1 MPRHTD
7 NLLKLADALQATSSG
22 LTLQEIEQRFA
33 VSHSS
38 ARRLL
43 EGARDYFGNVI
54 EVESAGDGRAKRWRM
69 LPGTTNHLVAFEPG
83 ELVELDRAV
92 ARLRVAG
99 IPDGATALENLR
111 RKLNL
116 LTAQRAQALQ
126 RPRLE
131 DLMQL
136 EQDVMRAGPR
146 PDLPAGLLETLRQ
159 ALLERRV
166 IKLRY
171 NARFSGRNRR
181 LVLEPHGILFGTR
194 HYLVAF
200 ERGEKAAGPMLYAMT
215 NMSEVTVTL
224 SRFRRRKGFDLANF
238 AARSFGVFQE
248 EPFDV
253 VWRFAERRAVDA
265 LQHHF
270 HLTQQ
275 KRTLDDGSVEVSF
288 TAGGILEMCW
298 HLFTWGGDV
307 EVIEP
312 AKLRLAY
319 ETELEAALS
328 RLRPPPGIGS

>member
-7 NLLKLADALQATSSG
+7 NLLKLAEELQATSSG
-22 LTLQEIEQRFA
+22 LTLQEIEKRFA

-43 EGARDYFGNVI
+43 EGARDYFGNV
-54 EVESAGDGRAKRWRM
+54 VEAEAAGEGRAKRWRM
-69 LPGTTNHLVAFEPG
+69 LPGTTNRLVAFEPD
-83 ELVELDRAV
+83 ELVELDRAA
-92 ARLRVAG
+92 ARLRKAG
-99 IPDGATALENLR
+99 VPDSAAVLENLR
-111 RKLNL
+111 RKVNL

-146 PDLPAGLLETLRQ
+146 PDLPAGLLETLRE

-166 IKLRY
+166 IQLHYKS
-171 NARFSGRNRR
+171 RFAGRERKR
-181 LVLEPHGILFGTR
+181 ELEPHGILFGTR

-200 ERGEKAAGPMLYAMT
+200 EWDNKAAVPMLFAMT
-215 NMSEVTVTL
+215 NMCDVKVTL
-224 SRFRRRKGFDLANF
+224 RKFDRRRGFDLAKF

-253 VWRFAERRAVDA
+253 VWRFEARRAADA

-270 HLTQQ
+270 HPTQQ

-298 HLFTWGGDV
+298 HLFSWGGDV
-307 EVIEP
+307 EVVAPE
-312 AKLRLAY
+312 KLRLTY
-319 ETELEAALS
+319 KKELNAALG
-328 RLRPPPGIGS
+328 RLRPFPAAG